1 MITIGYA
8 RVSST
13 GQDYDGQVERLTAAG
28 CTKVF
33 SEKASGKS
41 TDGRQALDKAIRVLE
56 PGDTL
61 VTVRL
66 DRLARSIRDLLSL
79 LDAIKA
85 AGAHIKA
92 LEDPWLDTTTPHGEL
107 ILTIMGGMAEFER
120 KLIRARCDEGIK
132 RAKAQGKQFGRKSL
146 LDAGQRRKIA
156 ERYAAGETLAM
167 LARDYE
173 CGEATIW
180 RVLGGLTRP
189 RGRVSAA
196 AVVPSRQDSAG
207 AAPGASPDGLNP
219 LAGT

>member
-1 MITIGYA
+1 MTTIGYA

-28 CTKVF
+28 CIKVF

-41 TDGRQALDKAIRVLE
+41 TDGRHALDKAIRALE

-92 LEDPWLDTTTPHGEL
+92 LDDPWLDTTTPHGEL

-189 RGRVSAA
+189 RGRVA
-196 AVVPSRQDSAG
+196 
-207 AAPGASPDGLNP
+207 
-219 LAGT
+219 